1 MWVEE
6 KEMGA
11 RERGKV
17 GGVFNLNFSSY
28 DLVMNLSLMIEL
40 V

>member
-11 RERGKV
+11 WERGKV